1 MALRAYQESPG
12 GATCL
17 YAARRPQTISVARRW
32 FAGTLLLGV
41 KECGRGRSRGKKSLR
56 FAGRARRCAGVVLLK
71 AIKEERL

>member
-32 FAGTLLLGV
+32 FAGAFIVGGQGV
-41 KECGRGRSRGKKSLR
+41 WERAQRGKSPALR
-56 FAGRARRCAGVVLLK
+56 WQSQALCRS
-71 AIKEERL
+71 ESY